1 MTANLTEQEFSK
13 HLHTKFSLKLDPS
26 RPLELELTE
35 VKGYQA
41 AENEQSGME
50 RFSVFFDG
58 PADPFLP
65 QQAYALEHDQMGAF
79 DIFLVPVGR
88 SDSGFKYEA
97 VFNYFGTY
105 SST

>member
-1 MTANLTEQEFSK
+1 MTANLTEREFLK
-13 HLHTKFSLKLDPS
+13 HVHTKFVLKLDPTK
-26 RPLELELTE
+26 PLELELTE
-35 VKGYQA
+35 VKGYQD
-41 AENEQSGME
+41 AENEPSGME

-65 QQAYALEHDQMGAF
+65 QQVYPLEHDQLGAF

-97 VFNYFGTY
+97 VFNYFRTD
-105 SST
+105 ST